1 MHSFSCNGQ
10 LEMHE
15 LLLAGVSSSS
25 QLQKA
30 QKWHTLFALKRLMS
44 EQMWEENYQVTHL
57 PPASAD
63 RNKSDRAQNVRQSC
77 WEGMRSDKYQI
88 KVFTETVSSDPCKQ
102 KNKS

>member
-30 QKWHTLFALKRLMS
+30 QKWHTLFALKRLTS
-44 EQMWEENYQVTHL
+44 EQM
-57 PPASAD
+57 
-63 RNKSDRAQNVRQSC
+63 
-77 WEGMRSDKYQI
+77 
-88 KVFTETVSSDPCKQ
+88 
-102 KNKS
+102 